1 MTTHS
6 RSCHTRI
13 VITGLRDPAAL
24 EAILKNHAGL
34 FRSVEQTDLESLEAV
49 INDKIDL
56 EVDKDEDEM
65 IRVIMAAVQELG
77 ESSAQM
83 GTFKA

>member
-1 MTTHS
+1 M
-6 RSCHTRI
+6 
-13 VITGLRDPAAL
+13 
-24 EAILKNHAGL
+24 
-34 FRSVEQTDLESLEAV
+34 EQTDLESLEAV